1 LPRDDELRCWRK
13 LRGKTAPERV
23 QEDRLDDW
31 QDVVTAV
38 RAINDVVLSFPDV
51 DVPGAV
57 RGPR

>member
-1 LPRDDELRCWRK
+1 VHEH
-13 LRGKTAPERV
+13 
-23 QEDRLDDW
+23 RLDDW

-38 RAINDVVLSFPDV
+38 RAINDVVPSFPDD